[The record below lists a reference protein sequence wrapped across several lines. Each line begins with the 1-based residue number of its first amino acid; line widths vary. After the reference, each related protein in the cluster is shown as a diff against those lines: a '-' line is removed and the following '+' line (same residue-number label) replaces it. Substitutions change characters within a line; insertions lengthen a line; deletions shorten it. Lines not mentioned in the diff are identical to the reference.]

1 MIIGNTKKRELL
13 YRIIDNKNIPHA
25 LLFSGPE
32 MIGKKMIALDLINKI
47 FGNSNYNP
55 DVSIV
60 SPIEGN
66 IEIDEIRK
74 AKQKLSLK
82 SYYGKLKV
90 LIIDD
95 SHLMR
100 KDAQNAFLKM
110 LEEPKGDT
118 LIIFIT
124 SYPQMILKTIR
135 SRMQEVKFSLVAK
148 SEIEEHLISLGALS
162 EKASEI
168 ALISSGQIGK
178 AINFFEN
185 QEKIDLFNN
194 SIDDIVFLSN
204 SKMKKRFE
212 YAEKFKEDKGKIN
225 AIIDIWER
233 FLRREML
240 IKIFNYKGSMLNCSL
255 QKVKEIIDELE
266 KMKYM
271 IENSNANKKLLLENL
286 LIKL

>member
-32 MIGKKMIALDLINKI
+32 MIGKKMIAFDLINKI

-194 SIDDIVFLSN
+194 SIDDIVSLSN

-212 YAEKFKEDKGKIN
+212 YAEKFKDDKGKIN

-240 IKIFNYKGSMLNCSL
+240 IKI
-255 QKVKEIIDELE
+255 
-266 KMKYM
+266 
-271 IENSNANKKLLLENL
+271 
-286 LIKL
+286 IK

>member
-194 SIDDIVFLSN
+194 SIDDIVSLSN

-212 YAEKFKEDKGKIN
+212 YAEKFKDDKGKIN

-255 QKVKEIIDELE
+255 QKVKEMIDELE

>member
-13 YRIIDNKNIPHA
+13 YQVIDNKNIPHA
-25 LLFSGPE
+25 LLFSGPD
-32 MIGKKMIALDLINKI
+32 MIGKKMIALDIINRI

-60 SPIEGN
+60 SPVEGN

-124 SYPQMILKTIR
+124 PYPQMILKTIR

-148 SEIEEHLISLGALS
+148 SDIEKYLISLGAS
-162 EKASEI
+162 KEKASEI

-178 AINFFEN
+178 AVNFFEN

-194 SIDDIVFLSN
+194 SIDDIISLFN

-212 YAEKFKEDKGKIN
+212 YAEKFKDDKGKIN